1 MGTNAWGCCGAEEK
15 DRAARSE
22 SSAEKIEKVRTQ
34 KTDPGCWHW
43 CTGGGGKDRQ
53 SGIPFGFLLIVLGAF
68 WLAGEVGWLSEATVW
83 PLVLVTVGLWVTV
96 LSRVRFNR
104 KN

>member
-1 MGTNAWGCCGAEEK
+1 MGTNAWGCCGAEKK

-22 SSAEKIEKVRTQ
+22 SSAEKTEKTRTQ
-34 KTDPGCWHW
+34 KTDPGCRHW
-43 CTGGGGKDRQ
+43 CTKGGGKDRQ

-96 LSRVRFNR
+96 LGRVRFNR